1 MFHHQQPSSRLPRQ
15 WRSCASD
22 TVWLSMLVDGFQQ
35 ASGSD
40 LRGVPCA
47 ESVLSALQAQLARP
61 TSPQIG
67 RGADFRRLH

>member
-1 MFHHQQPSSRLPRQ
+1 MFRHQQACSRLPRQ
-15 WRSCASD
+15 GRCCASD

-35 ASGSD
+35 ASDSD

-47 ESVLSALQAQLARP
+47 ESVLSALRAQLARS

-67 RGADFRRLH
+67 RGSDFRRLH